1 MWSPVMS
8 TLTAEAARRFGDA
21 IALTIPGAESLS
33 FREIEARAGRFA
45 GGLSQLGVAAG
56 DRVVLH
62 LPNGWEWIIAYHAIA
77 RIGAVVVP
85 ANILL
90 TGDEVGYMAADSA
103 AKALI
108 VPLDRTAKI
117 SRPRGALAIT
127 LGGGEIDFAEV
138 LNADYRDPVSRE
150 PADLFTI
157 GYTSGTTG
165 HPKGAMLSHGNVFA
179 SMAQTATIH
188 VRHRSDV
195 VLSALP
201 LPHVYGNIVMNA
213 AFQSGMRLV
222 LLSRFDA
229 GEVIRQIAEQ
239 QITLFEG
246 VPTMY
251 YQMLA
256 HPEINSADLSSLTR
270 CTVGG
275 QSMPTAK
282 IEAVVRRFGCP
293 LLELW
298 GMTEVAGPAISHSP
312 FWPPRT
318 GSIGLPFPGMEARI
332 ADLEQPERDAPRG
345 EPGELMVRG
354 PLVMRGYWNNDAATA
369 QSIGADNWLATGD
382 IALMDKHG
390 YIFVVDRK
398 KDMIITAGYNVY
410 PAEVEQVIAMHPA
423 VAMVAVTGV
432 RDEEKGEIVQA
443 FVVLNAGAKLDE
455 TELLHHCRRH
465 IAAYKV
471 PRLIAF
477 VSDLPKTSTGKI
489 LRRSLREQ
497 ARDSC
502 GPLPK

>member
-8 TLTAEAARRFGDA
+8 TLAAEAARRFGDA
-21 IALTIPGAESLS
+21 IAVAVPGAESLS
-33 FREIEARAGRFA
+33 FCEIDARVGRFA
-45 GGLSQLGVAAG
+45 GGLSQLGISAG

-62 LPNGWEWIIAYHAIA
+62 LANGWEWIVAYHALA
-77 RIGAVVVP
+77 RLGAVVVP
-85 ANILL
+85 ANIML
-90 TGDEVGYMAADSA
+90 TGDEVGYMANDSG

-108 VPLDRTAKI
+108 APLDRAAKI
-117 SRPRGALAIT
+117 SRPSGAQAIT
-127 LGGGEIDFAEV
+127 PGGGEIDFADV
-138 LNADYRDPVSRE
+138 LKGGYRDPAPCE

-165 HPKGAMLSHGNVFA
+165 RPKGAMLSHGNVFA
-179 SMAQTATIH
+179 SMALTATIH

-222 LLSRFDA
+222 VLPRFDA
-229 GEVIRQIAEQ
+229 GEVMRLIAEEQ
-239 QITLFEG
+239 VTLFEG

-256 HPEINSADLSSLTR
+256 HPDIATADLSSLTR

-275 QSMPTAK
+275 QTMPTAK
-282 IEAVVRRFGCP
+282 MEAVVRRFDCP

-298 GMTEVAGPAISHSP
+298 GMTEVAGPATSHSP
-312 FWPPRT
+312 FWPPRA
-318 GSIGLPFPGMEARI
+318 GSIGLPFPGVEARI
-332 ADLEQPERDAPRG
+332 ADLDQPKRNAPRG

-354 PLVMRGYWNNDAATA
+354 PLVMRGYWNNEAATA
-369 QSIGADNWLATGD
+369 QTIDADGWLATGD
-382 IALMDKHG
+382 IAHMDEDG

-410 PAEVEQVIAMHPA
+410 PAELEQVVAMHPA
-423 VAMVAVTGV
+423 VSMVAVAGV
-432 RDEEKGEIVQA
+432 PDEEKGEIAKA
-443 FVVLNAGAKLDE
+443 FVVLHAGAKLSEGD
-455 TELLHHCRRH
+455 LLEHCRKY
-465 IAAYKV
+465 IAAYKA
-471 PRLIAF
+471 PRLVAF
-477 VSDLPKTSTGKI
+477 VPDLPKTSTGKI

-497 ARDSC
+497 SHN
-502 GPLPK
+502 